1 MLLSLLAF
9 WGYCV
14 DAARQFGI
22 VYRRVINA
30 INNTDQPAY
39 RLLPDGQVLQADT
52 ELPDAVRND
61 SYIYN
66 ESALQLVG
74 ENLLPNTRF
83 RPLHIIAL
91 SVTTDTTTHATRD
104 LSEWIGELRINPAKN
119 FHPVHLIRLWAFA
132 HSIYIPLRGYSYTVT
147 LNDGSE
153 TSETV

>member
-1 MLLSLLAF
+1 MLLSVLAF

-14 DAARQFGI
+14 DATRQFGI

-30 INNTDQPAY
+30 INNTEQPAY
-39 RLLPDGQVLQADT
+39 RLLSDGQVISADT

-61 SYIYN
+61 SYVYN

-74 ENLLPNTRF
+74 ENLPPNTRF

-91 SVTTDTTTHATRD
+91 SVTTEATHTTHD
-104 LSEWIGELRINPAKN
+104 LSEWIGELRISPVKN
-119 FHPVHLIRLWAFA
+119 LHPTHLIRLWAFA
-132 HSIYIPLRGYSYTVT
+132 HSVYLPLRGYSYFVT

-153 TSETV
+153 TTEIV